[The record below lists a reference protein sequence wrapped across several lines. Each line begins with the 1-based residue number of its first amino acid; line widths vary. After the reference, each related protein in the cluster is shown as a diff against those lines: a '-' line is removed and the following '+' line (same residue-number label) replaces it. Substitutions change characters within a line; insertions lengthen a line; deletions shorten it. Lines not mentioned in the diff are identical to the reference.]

1 MSFRNIN
8 IVIPKEDDCTK
19 FVVLNGE
26 KFVESNLVVNLPSSY
41 DYNLG
46 DLLASGQRV
55 VPVETSILH
64 DDATTTQVVNSLINS
79 SESTELTV
87 E

>member
-1 MSFRNIN
+1 MSFRNVKSVVPI
-8 IVIPKEDDCTK
+8 EDDCTK
-19 FVVLNGE
+19 FVVLNGD

-55 VPVETSILH
+55 VPVDTAILH
-64 DDATTTQVVNSLINS
+64 DAATTTQVVDALIS
-79 SESTELTV
+79 STESPDV
-87 E
+87 SDK